1 MLIIIPSSLAFVFN
15 ATENLQTQ
23 WDEFD
28 GPPEIPYSYT
38 FNPLGY

>member
-23 WDEFD
+23 WDVYNGSPDISFHF
-28 GPPEIPYSYT
+28 T
-38 FNPLGY
+38 FNPLGH